1 MRYYPPKLDANS
13 DLVALARQA
22 LEACL
27 KKTAAGVVHLHI
39 PALKGHLR
47 PTPGKHFHLMPELFL
62 QLEGVNH
69 FELPHERFRLLPSE
83 LCIIPRGMSHWETV
97 RLRHG
102 RFALFV
108 FQYNNMQGLRFLL
121 AGGKHGQH
129 PEPIKYITIPYPRI
143 LRTAEYLEDIVQISQ
158 ADLPLRARI
167 TRWLLSVHLA
177 ELITI
182 LKTTPDEHCDSEE
195 PFKITKVKQLIQI
208 HANDPKLNVCKLA
221 EMMLCS
227 ADYLSHLFHSQTG
240 VTLSVYINHY
250 RIAQA
255 KYLLQNTTMN
265 IKEIAHAVG
274 YTNPDYFGQ
283 LFRAAI
289 GQAPARYRQSYIFTS
304 ILHKQKRD
312 VYERN

>member
-1 MRYYPPKLDANS
+1 MSYHPHRIDTNC
-13 DLVALARQA
+13 DFRTLARQS

-27 KKTAAGVVHLHI
+27 KKTAAGGGHLHV

-47 PTPGKHFHLMPELFL
+47 PAPKKHFHLMPELFL

-69 FELPHERFRLLPSE
+69 FDLPHERFRLLPGE
-83 LCIIPRGMSHWETV
+83 LCIIPRGMPHWETV

-102 RFALFV
+102 RFALFA

-121 AGGKHGQH
+121 ANGKQGQH
-129 PEPIKYITIPYPRI
+129 PTPIKYTTIPCQRI
-143 LRTAEYLEDIVQISQ
+143 LRLAEYLEDIVQISQ
-158 ADLPLRARI
+158 ADPPLKARI
-167 TRWLLSVHLA
+167 IRWLLNVHLA

-182 LKTTPDEHCDSEE
+182 LKTAPDVSPENEE
-195 PFKITKVKQLIQI
+195 PFKITRVKQLIQI
-208 HANDPKLNVCKLA
+208 HANEPKLNVSKLA

-227 ADYLSHLFHSQTG
+227 ADYLSHLFHSRTG

-250 RIAQA
+250 RITQA

-283 LFRAAI
+283 LFRAVT
-289 GQAPARYRQSYIFTS
+289 GQAPARYRQLYVSKNHFS
-304 ILHKQKRD
+304 IT
-312 VYERN
+312 